1 MSQITV
7 IVKKPGEAAYVT
19 QIDNGLEGM
28 QEVVGGDIELMAGD
42 VVGLPEIVDV
52 WFNEEGKLE
61 SLPPNLNLVCEGQ
74 LFDILVGTA
83 FFTSHDGQGE
93 TLSLPEPFH
102 RDVFAFCQTH
112 AWKDA
117 TS

>member
-7 IVKKPGEAAYVT
+7 IVKHPGEAAFVT
-19 QIDNGLEGM
+19 QIDKGLKAM
-28 QEVVGGDIELMAGD
+28 QDVVGGNIELMAGD
-42 VVGLPEIVDV
+42 VVGLPRLVDI
-52 WFNEEGKLE
+52 WFNEEGKLIGLAE
-61 SLPPNLNLVCEGQ
+61 NLNLVCEGR

-83 FFTSHDGQGE
+83 FFASHDDEGE
-93 TLSLPEPFH
+93 TLSPPEPFH

-112 AWKDA
+112 AWKDV